1 LEGLF
6 VAEGR
11 VIPHHDE
18 AIVLRTWPFHEA
30 DLLVSL
36 FTRERGKV
44 KGVARHAMRSRRRF
58 GGALEPGTQVIAH
71 YTERS
76 REELVRM
83 DSFEIAWS
91 PLAAPVDALRAAGLQ
106 LVVEVVEEAMPELA
120 PEDHV
125 FRLAVAVLRGM
136 GEEGPGPRVQGP
148 EGQWASGPVGQRA
161 SEPQSEGIWAGVT
174 YFCVWMCR
182 LMGWWPELAACVV
195 CGVGLAN
202 SALGGQDVWWSPVA
216 DGVTCA
222 DDRRPQ
228 SRRVSAAG
236 VAESYRMARMSV
248 EQFMGEVGQGRELYR
263 DLGVF
268 AVAVLERHLERRIR
282 SAAALA

>member
-1 LEGLF
+1 M
-6 VAEGR
+6 AEGR
-11 VIPHHDE
+11 LIPHQDE

-58 GGALEPGTQVIAH
+58 GGALEPGTQVLAH
-71 YTERS
+71 YTERP
-76 REELVRM
+76 REDLVRM
-83 DSFEIAWS
+83 DSFEIVWS
-91 PLAAPVDALRAAGLQ
+91 PLREPVDALRAAGLQ
-106 LVVEVVEEAMPELA
+106 LVVEVLEEAMPELA
-120 PEDHV
+120 AEDNV

-136 GEEGPGPRVQGP
+136 QGIGNR
-148 EGQWASGPVGQRA
+148 EQGIGNREQESGV
-161 SEPQSEGIWAGVT
+161 WVGVT

-182 LMGWWPELAACVV
+182 LMGWWPELGRCAV
-195 CGVGLAN
+195 CGLHLADP
-202 SALGGQDVWWSPVA
+202 ALRGQDVWWSPVA

-236 VAESYRMARMSV
+236 VAESYRMAKMSL
-248 EQFMGEVGQGRELYR
+248 EQFMGEVESPQRASPPGTPKPGRELYR

-282 SAAALA
+282 SAAALG